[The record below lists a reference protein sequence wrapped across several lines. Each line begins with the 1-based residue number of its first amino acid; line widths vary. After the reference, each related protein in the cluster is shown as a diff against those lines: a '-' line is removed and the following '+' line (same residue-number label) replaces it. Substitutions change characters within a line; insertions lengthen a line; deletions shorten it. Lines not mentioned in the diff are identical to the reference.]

1 MISLVSIKQHLHEY
15 KKNINTFFREIA
27 AIGFYLHV
35 MIKTIKKVEYC
46 GVFVNNFYVKSHS
59 YVKDVV
65 NFSRFREY
73 NSLAA
78 AHTRSIN
85 FDAK

>member
-46 GVFVNNFYVKSHS
+46 CVFVNHFYVISRSHI
-59 YVKDVV
+59 KVV
-65 NFSRFREY
+65 LNFSQFREY
-73 NSLAA
+73 DSLAV
-78 AHTRSIN
+78 AHT
-85 FDAK
+85 KY